1 MARQVFTHLP
11 LGQEVEAQAGHLTVE
26 KELRLPFKDRE
37 VLVILGSAVWDR
49 SCCGVGGC
57 RYATVPGFILSYKSG
72 LDEQGRSVS
81 EVEPIAGEADRK
93 ELQKQIEALEVVQQ
107 VNFW

>member
-1 MARQVFTHLP
+1 MTGQVFTHLP
-11 LGQEVEAQAGHLTVE
+11 LGEEVEAQAGHLTAE

-57 RYATVPGFILSYKSG
+57 RYATVPGWLLAYKSRVG
-72 LDEQGRSVS
+72 GQGQSQS

-93 ELQKQIEALEVVQQ
+93 AIQKQIEALEVVQQ

>member
-1 MARQVFTHLP
+1 MAGQVFTHLP
-11 LGQEVEAQAGHLTVE
+11 LGQEVEAVAGHMTAD

-57 RYATVPGFILSYKSG
+57 RYATVPGWLLSYQSRIGG
-72 LDEQGRSVS
+72 LGQSQS
-81 EVEPIAGEADRK
+81 EVEPIDDEADRK
-93 ELQKQIEALEVVQQ
+93 AIQKQIEALEVVQQ